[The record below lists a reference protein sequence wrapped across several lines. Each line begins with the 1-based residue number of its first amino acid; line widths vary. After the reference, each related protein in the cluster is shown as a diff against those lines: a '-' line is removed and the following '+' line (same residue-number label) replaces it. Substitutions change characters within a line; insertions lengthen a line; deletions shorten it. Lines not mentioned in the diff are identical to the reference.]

1 MSSVDLK
8 NLSIKEL
15 EKLVKQEHKD
25 NKKLKENKNK
35 EKLIEA
41 YEKLQKQMKK

>member
-25 NKKLKENKNK
+25 NKKLKEHKKK

-41 YEKLQKQMKK
+41 YQKLQKQMKK